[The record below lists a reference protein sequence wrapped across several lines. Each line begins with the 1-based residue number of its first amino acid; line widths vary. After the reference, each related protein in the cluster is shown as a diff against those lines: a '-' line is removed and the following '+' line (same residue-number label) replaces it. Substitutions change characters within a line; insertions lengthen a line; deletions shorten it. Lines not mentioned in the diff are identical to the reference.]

1 MSQEEDDAK
10 ILYRHTAQLSE
21 HFESV
26 RIIATTQR
34 DGVTHMFSEGAGN
47 FYAQTGSARAW
58 IARQDEHL
66 LEHVRQAQS
75 PE

>member
-1 MSQEEDDAK
+1 MSQEEEAK
-10 ILYRHTAQLSE
+10 ILERHAAQLSE

-34 DGVTHMFSEGAGN
+34 DGTTSLFSSGAGN
-47 FYAQTGSARAW
+47 FYAQTGSVREW
-58 IARQDEHL
+58 LARQDEHT
-66 LEHVRQAQS
+66 LENVRQAQS